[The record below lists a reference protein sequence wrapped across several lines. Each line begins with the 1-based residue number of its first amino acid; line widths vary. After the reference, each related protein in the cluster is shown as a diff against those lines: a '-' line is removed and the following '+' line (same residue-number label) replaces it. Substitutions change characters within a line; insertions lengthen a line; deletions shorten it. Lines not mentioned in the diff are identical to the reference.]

1 MSNKYLIQSYFREPE
16 SIDRWDTIIELKRYC
31 PDEPDFD
38 LIVAKKLCRLLWEE
52 NQRCWNGVS
61 GHASNPTRVYCPERY
76 TALYEYCG
84 GPDE

>member
-38 LIVAKKLCRLLWEE
+38 LIVAKKAMSSVVGGE
-52 NQRCWNGVS
+52 
-61 GHASNPTRVYCPERY
+61 PTVLEWRVWSCLQPHSCV
-76 TALYEYCG
+76 L
-84 GPDE
+84 P